1 MSIIFNFVFLLS
13 FSSLMGVKSV
23 ATFKMADVDLKKSPK
38 NGFELD
44 TENKR

>member
-38 NGFELD
+38 KGFELA